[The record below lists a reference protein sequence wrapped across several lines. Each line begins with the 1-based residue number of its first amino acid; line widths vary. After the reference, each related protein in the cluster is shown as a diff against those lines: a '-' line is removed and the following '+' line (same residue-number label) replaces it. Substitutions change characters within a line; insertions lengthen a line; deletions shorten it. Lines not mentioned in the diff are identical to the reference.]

1 MTALRVSHLVPW
13 RWLLALLLTTW
24 AVGCASLPSNVQR
37 TPSQAFAAPDQ
48 TTLGQIVAQ
57 QRAQARARRDSGF
70 VLLDGV
76 DAAFVS
82 RLELIRAAQHSIDL
96 QYYAI
101 HADSSTEV
109 LLEQLR
115 QAARRGVRVRL
126 LLDDFNTVGKDAQ
139 VLRLAFEPK

>member
-1 MTALRVSHLVPW
+1 MAAPRLPRQILW
-13 RWLLALLLTTW
+13 RWLLTLLLTTW

-37 TPSQAFAAPDQ
+37 SPSQAFAAPEQ
-48 TTLGQIVAQ
+48 TPLGQIVAQ
-57 QRAQARARRDSGF
+57 QRAQARARSDSGF

-82 RLELIRAAQHSIDL
+82 RLELIRAALRSIDL

-115 QAARRGVRVRL
+115 QAARRGSC
-126 LLDDFNTVGKDAQ
+126 TS
-139 VLRLAFEPK
+139 